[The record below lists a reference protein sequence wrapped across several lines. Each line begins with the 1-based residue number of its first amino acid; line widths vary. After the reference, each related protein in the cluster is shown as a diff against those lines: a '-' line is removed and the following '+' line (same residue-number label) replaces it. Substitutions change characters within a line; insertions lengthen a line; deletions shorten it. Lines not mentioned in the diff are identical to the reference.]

1 MAIFTT
7 AVDPKNKIISVS
19 NNSGGSAVL
28 NLAGKIISI
37 TDDNGDSASLDLAL
51 KKIQISSADGGIEL
65 SLADFHI
72 TVYKSD
78 GTTISA
84 ALADLVAAST
94 AQFQDVTYVSDVS
107 WDAGTLTLKQT
118 KKTVRVLCVEPDAGT
133 DSDILTGAKYPQTGT
148 CE

>member
-7 AVDPKNKIISVS
+7 AVDPKNKIISMS
-19 NNSGGSAVL
+19 NDSGGSAVL
-28 NLAGKIISI
+28 DLAGKIISI
-37 TDDNGDSASLDLAL
+37 TDDNGDSASLDLTNL
-51 KKIQISSADGGIEL
+51 KIV
-65 SLADFHI
+65 I
-72 TVYKSD
+72 TKASD